1 MSLFTSFFRCFNST
15 HSSTRV
21 SDTSAP
27 NSNSSSMKK
36 KTKTPRAPIPVS
48 YFPINSQISRL

>member
-1 MSLFTSFFRCFNST
+1 MSLFTTFFSCFNST

-21 SDTSAP
+21 SDTSTS

-36 KTKTPRAPIPVS
+36 KMETPRAPIPVS